1 MIYFLSYPFLFVLA
15 RLILRV
21 LGRLRSSG
29 EGNVPRRGGV
39 LYCPNHISDADPPT
53 IFVTAPRRC
62 WMVGKQEIFEIPF
75 LGPWFAQLQAIPI
88 QRDSPDR
95 AALRRIEQ
103 VLKGGEAVLLFPEG
117 RASEDGRLQRLQPGV
132 ALVALR
138 TATPIIPIGLE
149 NVNGVLPYG
158 AVVPRWSP
166 RPVVVTYGPPIR
178 PQDFGSLPRGK
189 AVEAI
194 TQKLGEEL
202 ARLTHQPPPPDS
214 RSARFTSGG
223 LTKT

>member
-1 MIYFLSYPFLFVLA
+1 MIYFLSYPFLFASL

-39 LYCPNHISDADPPT
+39 LYCPNHISDADPAA

-62 WMVGKQEIFEIPF
+62 WMVGKKELFQIPV
-75 LGPWFAQLQAIPI
+75 LGPYFAQLQGI
-88 QRDSPDR
+88 QIHRDTPDR
-95 AALRRIEQ
+95 AALRRIEE

-117 RASEDGRLQRLQPGV
+117 RASEDGRLQPLQSGV

-138 TATPIIPIGLE
+138 TGTPIVPIGLE

-158 AVVPRWSP
+158 KIAPRWSP
-166 RPVVVTYGPPIR
+166 KPVVVTYGPPIR
-178 PQDFGSLPRGK
+178 PQDFAGMPRSR
-189 AVEAI
+189 AIEAI
-194 TQKLGEEL
+194 THKRGSEI
-202 ARLTHQPPPPDS
+202 ARLTRQPLPPV
-214 RSARFTSGG
+214 
-223 LTKT
+223 

>member
-1 MIYFLSYPFLFVLA
+1 MIYFLSYPFLFASL

-39 LYCPNHISDADPPT
+39 LYCPNHISDADPAA

-62 WMVGKQEIFEIPF
+62 WMVGKKELFQIPV
-75 LGPWFAQLQAIPI
+75 LGPYFAQLQGI
-88 QRDSPDR
+88 QIHRDTPDR
-95 AALRRIEQ
+95 AALRRIEE

-117 RASEDGRLQRLQPGV
+117 RASEDGRLQPLQSGV

-138 TATPIIPIGLE
+138 TGTPIVPIGLE

-158 AVVPRWSP
+158 KIAPRWSP
-166 RPVVVTYGPPIR
+166 KPVVVTYGPPIR
-178 PQDFGSLPRGK
+178 PQDFAGMPRSR
-189 AVEAI
+189 AIEAI
-194 TQKLGEEL
+194 THKLGSEI
-202 ARLTHQPPPPDS
+202 ARLTGQPLPPV
-214 RSARFTSGG
+214 
-223 LTKT
+223 

>member
-1 MIYFLSYPFLFVLA
+1 MIYFLSYPFLFASL

-39 LYCPNHISDADPPT
+39 LYCPNHISDADPAA

-62 WMVGKQEIFEIPF
+62 WMVGKKELFQIPV
-75 LGPWFAQLQAIPI
+75 LGPYFAQLQGI
-88 QRDSPDR
+88 QIHRDTPDR
-95 AALRRIEQ
+95 AALRRIEE

-117 RASEDGRLQRLQPGV
+117 RASEDGRLQPLQSGV

-138 TATPIIPIGLE
+138 TGTPIVPIGLE

-158 AVVPRWSP
+158 KIAPRWSP
-166 RPVVVTYGPPIR
+166 KPVVVTYGPPIR
-178 PQDFGSLPRGK
+178 PQDFAGMPRSR
-189 AVEAI
+189 AIEAI
-194 TQKLGEEL
+194 THKLGSEI
-202 ARLTHQPPPPDS
+202 ARLTRQPLPPV
-214 RSARFTSGG
+214 
-223 LTKT
+223 

>member
-1 MIYFLSYPFLFVLA
+1 MIYFLSYPLLFVFL

-39 LYCPNHISDADPPT
+39 LYCPNHISDADPT
-53 IFVTAPRRC
+53 AIFVTAPRRC
-62 WMVGKQEIFEIPF
+62 WMVGKRELFEIPV
-75 LGPWFAQLQAIPI
+75 LGPYFAQLQGI
-88 QRDSPDR
+88 QIRRDTPDR
-95 AALRRIEQ
+95 AALRRIEE
-103 VLKGGEAVLLFPEG
+103 VLKGGGAVLLFPEG

-138 TATPIIPIGLE
+138 TGAPIIPIGLE

-158 AVVPRWSP
+158 ELVPRWSP

-178 PQDFGSLPRGK
+178 PQDFGGMPRGK
-189 AVEAI
+189 AVEAV
-194 TQKLGEEL
+194 TQKLGAEL
-202 ARLTHQPPPPDS
+202 ARLTHQSPPP
-214 RSARFTSGG
+214 A
-223 LTKT
+223 

>member
-1 MIYFLSYPFLFVLA
+1 MIYFLSYPFLFASL

-39 LYCPNHISDADPPT
+39 LYCPNHISDADPAA

-62 WMVGKQEIFEIPF
+62 WMVGKKELFQIPV
-75 LGPWFAQLQAIPI
+75 LGPYFAQLQGI
-88 QRDSPDR
+88 QIHRDTPDR
-95 AALRRIEQ
+95 AALRRIEE

-117 RASEDGRLQRLQPGV
+117 RASEDGRLQPLQSGV

-138 TATPIIPIGLE
+138 TGTPIVPIGLE

-158 AVVPRWSP
+158 EIAPRWSP
-166 RPVVVTYGPPIR
+166 KPVVVTYGPPIR
-178 PQDFGSLPRGK
+178 PQDFAGMPRSR
-189 AVEAI
+189 AIEAI
-194 TQKLGEEL
+194 THKLGSEI
-202 ARLTHQPPPPDS
+202 ARLTRQPLPPV
-214 RSARFTSGG
+214 
-223 LTKT
+223 

>member
-1 MIYFLSYPFLFVLA
+1 MIYFLSYPFLFASL

-39 LYCPNHISDADPPT
+39 LYCPNHISDADPAA

-62 WMVGKQEIFEIPF
+62 WMVGKKELFQIPV
-75 LGPWFAQLQAIPI
+75 LGPYFAQLQGI
-88 QRDSPDR
+88 QIHRDTPDR
-95 AALRRIEQ
+95 AALRRIEE

-117 RASEDGRLQRLQPGV
+117 RASEDGRLQPLQSGV

-138 TATPIIPIGLE
+138 TGTPIVPIGLE

-158 AVVPRWSP
+158 EIAPRWSP
-166 RPVVVTYGPPIR
+166 KPVVVTYGPPIR
-178 PQDFGSLPRGK
+178 PQDFAGMPRSR
-189 AVEAI
+189 AIEAI
-194 TQKLGEEL
+194 THKLGSEI
-202 ARLTHQPPPPDS
+202 ARLTGQPLPPV
-214 RSARFTSGG
+214 
-223 LTKT
+223 

>member
-1 MIYFLSYPFLFVLA
+1 MIYFLSYPFLFASL

-39 LYCPNHISDADPPT
+39 LYCPNHISDADPAA

-62 WMVGKQEIFEIPF
+62 WMVGKKELFQIPV
-75 LGPWFAQLQAIPI
+75 LGPYFAQLQGI
-88 QRDSPDR
+88 QIHRDTPDR
-95 AALRRIEQ
+95 AALRRIEE

-117 RASEDGRLQRLQPGV
+117 RASEDGRLQPLQSGV

-138 TATPIIPIGLE
+138 TGTPIVPIGLE

-158 AVVPRWSP
+158 EIAPRWSP
-166 RPVVVTYGPPIR
+166 KPVVVIYGPPIR
-178 PQDFGSLPRGK
+178 PQDFAGMPRSR
-189 AVEAI
+189 AIEAI
-194 TQKLGEEL
+194 THKLGSEI
-202 ARLTHQPPPPDS
+202 ARLTRQPLPPV
-214 RSARFTSGG
+214 
-223 LTKT
+223 

>member
-1 MIYFLSYPFLFVLA
+1 MIYFLSYPFLFASL

-39 LYCPNHISDADPPT
+39 LYCPNHISDADPAA

-62 WMVGKQEIFEIPF
+62 WMVGKKELFQIPV
-75 LGPWFAQLQAIPI
+75 LGPYFAQLQGI
-88 QRDSPDR
+88 QIHRDTPDR
-95 AALRRIEQ
+95 AALRRIEE

-117 RASEDGRLQRLQPGV
+117 RASEDGRLQPLQSGV

-138 TATPIIPIGLE
+138 TGTPIVPIGLE

-158 AVVPRWSP
+158 KIAPRWSP
-166 RPVVVTYGPPIR
+166 KPVVVTYGPPIR
-178 PQDFGSLPRGK
+178 PQDFAGMPRSR
-189 AVEAI
+189 AIEAI
-194 TQKLGEEL
+194 THKLGSEI
-202 ARLTHQPPPPDS
+202 ARLTRQPLPP
-214 RSARFTSGG
+214 A
-223 LTKT
+223 